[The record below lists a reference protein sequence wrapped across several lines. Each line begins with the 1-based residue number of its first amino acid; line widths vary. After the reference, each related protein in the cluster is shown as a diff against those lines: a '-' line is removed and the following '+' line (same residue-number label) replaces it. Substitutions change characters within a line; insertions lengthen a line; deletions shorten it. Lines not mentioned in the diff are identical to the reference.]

1 MGNSSEAGCHQLA
14 ARRKRIWRR
23 AVVGIP
29 MLGGLVS
36 LLGFFFPFL
45 VLGSSMRDGALE
57 GALAQSG
64 WTVVS
69 ASATGGWFQPVSFFD
84 VRISD
89 GEGRFSGRISEIRT
103 NSRLVD
109 LFSGGP
115 ERRSITLIKPEVEIL
130 ISEGGEWPRCSS
142 GASDR
147 TLDFSVEGGALKIS
161 APRRNIPIV
170 DVGGCDFSGSVGPDE
185 NGARWLVVS
194 PLQVF
199 DHEPLSDSQCQQ
211 NLALIAPILSQS
223 TELSGAVSVWLDE
236 IRIPLDGLQSSP
248 FPIKGRAEIHS
259 LEAKLKNGWARQI
272 SAVTGAASGVQVP
285 DRISVI
291 ENTSIDFEA
300 NDKGVYH
307 KGTAFL
313 LPEISPEFKVVS
325 AGTVCLDETI
335 DLTLSVFLPA
345 DLGKDSE
352 TLAFLRGLSVSP
364 IPLAVKGT
372 VSAPTFGLPE
382 GIDIFGEISRRVS
395 PAKYTE
401 EPPEVPS
408 AISDLIQGVVQPESD
423 GVKNKRKF
431 AGSILNLIRAVEKQ
445 RK

>member
-1 MGNSSEAGCHQLA
+1 MGNSTEAVCHHSA

-23 AVVGIP
+23 AVVGVP
-29 MLGGLVS
+29 MLGGLGS

-45 VLGSSMRDGALE
+45 LLGSSMRDGALE
-57 GALAQSG
+57 GDFAQSG
-64 WTVVS
+64 WTVES

-89 GEGRFSGRISEIRT
+89 ADGRFTGRIAEVRT
-103 NSRLVD
+103 NGRLVD

-115 ERRSITLIKPEVEIL
+115 ERRSLTLIRPEVEIR
-130 ISEGGEWPRCSS
+130 ISDGGGWPRCSS
-142 GASDR
+142 GAAGKP
-147 TLDFSVEGGALKIS
+147 LDFVVEDGSLEII
-161 APRRNIPIV
+161 APGRKIPIV
-170 DVGGCDFSGSVGPDE
+170 DVGSFDLTGRIGPDE

-194 PLQVF
+194 PMQVF

-211 NLALIAPILSQS
+211 NLALIAPVLSQS
-223 TELSGAVSVWLDE
+223 TEISGAVSIWFDE
-236 IRIPLDGLQSSP
+236 IRISLDGLQSSP

-259 LEAKLKNGWARQI
+259 LQAKLKNGWARQI
-272 SAVTGAASGVQVP
+272 SAMTGVASGVQVP

-291 ENTSIDFEA
+291 ENTSIEFEA
-300 NDKGVYH
+300 TDRGVH
-307 KGTAFL
+307 HEGTAFL
-313 LPEISPEFKVVS
+313 LPQISPEFKVVS
-325 AGTVCLDETI
+325 SGTVYLDETI

-345 DLGKDSE
+345 DLGSE
-352 TLAFLRGLSVSP
+352 SPGLAFLRGISVSP

-382 GIDIFGEISRRVS
+382 GIDIFSEISRRVS

-401 EPPEVPS
+401 EPLEVPS
-408 AISDLIQGVVQPESD
+408 AIFDLIQGVAQPESA
-423 GVKNKRKF
+423 GAKNKKEF